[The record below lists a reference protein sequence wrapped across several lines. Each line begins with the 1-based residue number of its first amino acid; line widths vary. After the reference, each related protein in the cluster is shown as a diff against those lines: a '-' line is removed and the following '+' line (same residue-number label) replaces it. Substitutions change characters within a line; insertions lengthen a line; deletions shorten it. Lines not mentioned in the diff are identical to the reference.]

1 MSNVFASQMEETR
14 RGVFRGGR
22 GVMPPNRRLSKFF
35 TEKPALLGLFSLPEN
50 SVDLKYAKN
59 ALAAG
64 DPTKGAHDASP
75 DSIVGWPPAQSPPLS
90 APLAARFSRLQR
102 SASVP
107 PNVKSWLCPWR
118 HRTVLRVI
126 IR

>member
-1 MSNVFASQMEETR
+1 
-14 RGVFRGGR
+14 
-22 GVMPPNRRLSKFF
+22 MPPNRRLSKFF
-35 TEKPALLGLFSLPEN
+35 YGKPALLGLFSLPEN

-64 DPTKGAHDASP
+64 DPAKGAHDASP
-75 DSIVGWPPAQSPPLS
+75 DSIVGWGGGTPPPQSPPLS

-107 PNVKSWLCPWR
+107 PNVKSWLRLWR